1 MEIIK
6 LGKTDG
12 IETSVILDEKI
23 ENELV
28 LFERQVKTIKEQE
41 EQLKQKI
48 LEEMEN
54 KGILQIKTDNLTIS
68 YVAPTIR
75 ETFDSK
81 KFKEEHPRQYDK
93 YIKVSDVKSSIRI
106 KVDN

>member
-48 LEEMEN
+48 LEEMES

-81 KFKEEHPRQYDK
+81 KFKEEHPKQYDK
-93 YIKVSDVKSSIRI
+93 YIKTSDVKSSIRI

>member
-1 MEIIK
+1 MDLITIENDIAI
-6 LGKTDG
+6 LD
-12 IETSVILDEKI
+12 IETSNKIAEFEK
-23 ENELV
+23 
-28 LFERQVKTIKEQE
+28 QVKTIKEQE